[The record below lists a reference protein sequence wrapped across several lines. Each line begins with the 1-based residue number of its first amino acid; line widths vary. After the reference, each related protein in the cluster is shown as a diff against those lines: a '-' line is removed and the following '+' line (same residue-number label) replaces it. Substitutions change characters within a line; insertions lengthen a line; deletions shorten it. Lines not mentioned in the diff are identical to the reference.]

1 MDKREEDDS
10 EEAWLQLRPVEP
22 LPSQCC
28 GSGCSPCV
36 FDLYHRDLARWEAA
50 QASKNRSLLSGEQSR
65 VRKGCSSGEW
75 ARMAVYLALQSV
87 PDAQGSFP

>member
-1 MDKREEDDS
+1 
-10 EEAWLQLRPVEP
+10 LQLRPMEP

-50 QASKNRSLLSGEQSR
+50 RASKDRSLLRGPESQRDSR
-65 VRKGCSSGEW
+65 
-75 ARMAVYLALQSV
+75 
-87 PDAQGSFP
+87 

>member
-1 MDKREEDDS
+1 M
-10 EEAWLQLRPVEP
+10 QLRPTEP

-50 QASKNRSLLSGEQSR
+50 RASKDRSLLRGPESQRDSR
-65 VRKGCSSGEW
+65 
-75 ARMAVYLALQSV
+75 
-87 PDAQGSFP
+87 